1 MEGKIGVWIF
11 ILALS
16 IIAIITHELI
26 PFFPLHLLIISVIA
40 IVVFTLYRIY
50 MEKKVDMES
59 AVSFLMA
66 TVGALTYILGLH
78 IEGNLVLALF
88 ALAELL
94 EEYAERLSEESL
106 RALIKY
112 LPRKARIDRGRSV
125 AEVSIDAVKPGDMV
139 IVGRGDRIPVD
150 GVVVEGVG
158 EVDQSIVT
166 GEYIP
171 VTVRKGSYVYAGSL
185 LLNGALKVK
194 AVASGEESL
203 VTRLVKLV
211 EKYKERKASV
221 EKTVY
226 RFAKIYLPLML
237 VVAAASWFLLEPQV
251 ALVIIAISC
260 PSAFLISI
268 TSTLLYAV
276 SLLSRNGILSKGT
289 TPIEKASKIRVVAL
303 DKTGTI
309 TLGLPKVSRV
319 LAFNGF
325 TEDEVLRVAASIE
338 VASSHPLARAIVKM
352 AEEKGLGLLEFS
364 GVKEVPGA
372 GIVGKVDGMEVR
384 VGSEKIIGKTEETLP
399 QASSPRVYVSINGVL
414 AGLILFE
421 EEYSPSS
428 AKAIRKLRQMGVNVA
443 LLTGDKRDN
452 AARIARLLEIEEY
465 HAELSPQEKVMI
477 LESLRRRYG
486 NVAMVGDGVND
497 APALAAADL
506 GIAVGSLEAAIEA
519 GDVALTSHNLEKLP
533 FLLSFSRKIY
543 TTVLMN
549 LGIVATIKT
558 IIVVLAATGTLPL
571 WAAVAVG
578 DDGSLLAAFINTI
591 VLARLF
597 TRA

>member
-40 IVVFTLYRIY
+40 TVVFTLYRIY

-59 AVSFLMA
+59 VVSFLMA

-112 LPRKARIDRGRSV
+112 LPRKARIVRGRSV
-125 AEVSIDAVKPGDMV
+125 AEVSIDAVKPGDVV

-319 LAFNGF
+319 LAFNEF

-338 VASSHPLARAIVKM
+338 VASNHPLARAIVKM
-352 AEEKGLGLLEFS
+352 AEEKGLDLLEFS

-399 QASSPRVYVSINGVL
+399 QAPSPRVYVSINGVL